1 MARVRPPI
9 RVAAN
14 YGTPSPGRRA
24 GTVVNSRPVS
34 LARAR
39 QFLQAIAAHDFD
51 AAEAFLDPE
60 VETVT
65 PRTTFHGIA
74 ECRSVLQKASGD
86 DQFTMEQSEPQVGEI
101 EGDVLARTPEVA
113 RWRETGEIAYER
125 EVAVRLT
132 FDDERIV
139 KIVVMPGGAPP
150 AG

>member
-1 MARVRPPI
+1 M
-9 RVAAN
+9 
-14 YGTPSPGRRA
+14 
-24 GTVVNSRPVS
+24 S

-39 QFLQAIAAHDFD
+39 QFVQAIAAHDFD
-51 AAEAFLDPE
+51 AAEALLDPE

-74 ECRSVLQKASGD
+74 ACRSVLQKASGD
-86 DQFTMEQSEPQVGEI
+86 DQFTMEQSEPQVEEI

-132 FDDERIV
+132 FDDDARIV